1 MENSE
6 ATQEAMETPKSQ
18 EEGADTEQPSF
29 LSQFKSV
36 MSSRTYAVFLITNWL
51 FGIGSP
57 VGRYVSLFLRDLLFY
72 NYILIGFLSLYF
84 TSLGII
90 SGLIGGY
97 IGDNFDRKKLAVMTM
112 LMSGIGFLVVG
123 SSILAN
129 GGTGFSFFGFN
140 ISLVLIIIFTGFSIL
155 SVSSIVGSGSTSY
168 IYDHIPREYAGV
180 AIGIFQTTAGFGL
193 LGLGIITWWLWIG
206 IPFVQVVQF
215 GFLFG
220 GILFIIAAII
230 RVIYLAPA
238 KPVPREKRS
247 TSNLRDF
254 LSQNNHARKMIIAI
268 LPVFLGVLILD
279 AISDGL
285 YNFVNMYFLNEA
297 LAFSVGEISL
307 MLVVVLALSIPLSIR
322 VGGFFDKRGSRRAIF
337 IVYSVMPICIALLL
351 IAPLFPYW
359 LPMFIIAPYISI
371 PFLKPLLS
379 TAFIAITLKN
389 INDILWGTLILVYL
403 RRAIPRGDTAKM
415 LSITFVI
422 VAVTGLFTPVPAA
435 FAYTF
440 VGAPPVL
447 MVSLILNFVILAVL
461 LLGNIEPKTALES
474 KNIS

>member
-1 MENSE
+1 MANGE
-6 ATQEAMETPKSQ
+6 AKQESVETPKSQ
-18 EEGADTEQPSF
+18 KDSTGTEQPSF
-29 LSQFKSV
+29 WSQFRSV

-57 VGRYVSLFLRDLLFY
+57 VGRYVSLFLRDMLAY
-72 NYILIGFLSLYF
+72 NYVLIGFLSVYF
-84 TSLGII
+84 TSLGIVAQ
-90 SGLIGGY
+90 LIGGY
-97 IGDNFDRKKLAVMTM
+97 IGDNFDRKKLAVLTM
-112 LMSGIGFLVVG
+112 LMNGIGFLVVG

-129 GGTGFSFFGFN
+129 GGAGFTVFGFN
-140 ISLVLIIIFTGFSIL
+140 FSLVLIIIFTGFSIL
-155 SVSSIVGSGSTSY
+155 SISNIVGSGSTSY

-206 IPFVQVVQF
+206 IPFIQTVQF
-215 GFLFG
+215 GFLLG
-220 GILFIIAAII
+220 ATLFIIAAII

-238 KPVPREKRS
+238 KPIPRDKRS
-247 TSNLRDF
+247 ASNLRDF
-254 LSQNNHARKMIIAI
+254 LSQNNHARKMILAI

-297 LAFSVGEISL
+297 LDFSVGEISL

-322 VGGFFDKRGSRRAIF
+322 VGGFFDQRGSRRAIF

-351 IAPLFPYW
+351 IAPVFPYW

-371 PFLKPLLS
+371 PFLNPLLS

-403 RRAIPRGDTAKM
+403 RQAIPRGDTAKM
-415 LSITFVI
+415 LSITFTI
-422 VAVTGLFTPVPAA
+422 VAITGLFTPVPAA
-435 FAYTF
+435 LAYTF
-440 VGAPPVL
+440 FDAPPVL

-461 LLGNIEPKTALES
+461 IFGNIEPKTIMKEE
-474 KNIS
+474 

>member
-1 MENSE
+1 MSDDEPSQDIE
-6 ATQEAMETPKSQ
+6 APKSQ
-18 EEGADTEQPSF
+18 EEGTSAKQPSF
-29 LSQFKSV
+29 WSQFKSV

-57 VGRYVSLFLRDLLFY
+57 VGRYVSLFLRDMLFY
-72 NYILIGFLSLYF
+72 NYVLIGFLSVYF
-84 TSLGII
+84 TSLGIVAQ
-90 SGLIGGY
+90 LIGGY
-97 IGDNFDRKKLAVMTM
+97 IGDNFDRKKLAVLTM
-112 LMSGIGFLVVG
+112 LMNGIGFLVVG
-123 SSILAN
+123 FSILAN
-129 GGTGFSFFGFN
+129 GGVGFTIFGFN
-140 ISLVLIIIFTGFSIL
+140 ISLVLMIIFTGFSIL
-155 SVSSIVGSGSTSY
+155 SISNIVGSGSTSY

-193 LGLGIITWWLWIG
+193 LGLGIITWWLWMG
-206 IPFVQVVQF
+206 IPFVQTVQY

-220 GILFIIAAII
+220 GSLFIIASII

-247 TSNLRDF
+247 ASNLRDF
-254 LSQNNHARKMIIAI
+254 LSQNNHARKMIMAI

-279 AISDGL
+279 AVSDGL
-285 YNFVNMYFLNEA
+285 YNFVNLYFLNEA

-307 MLVVVLALSIPLSIR
+307 MLVVVLAVSIPLSIR
-322 VGGFFDKRGSRRAIF
+322 VGGFFDQRGGRRAIF
-337 IVYSVMPICIALLL
+337 VVYSVMPVCVTLLL

-359 LPMFIIAPYISI
+359 LPFPMIAPYIAAY
-371 PFLKPLLS
+371 PFLDPLLS

-389 INDILWGTLILVYL
+389 VNDILWGTLILVYL

-415 LSITFVI
+415 LSITFTI
-422 VAVTGLFTPVPAA
+422 VAITGLFTPVPAA

-440 VGAPPVL
+440 LGAPPVL

-461 LLGNIEPKTALES
+461 VFGNIEPKTIKGQEL
-474 KNIS
+474 

>member
-1 MENSE
+1 MSNND
-6 ATQEAMETPKSQ
+6 AAQETTDTPKSQ
-18 EEGADTEQPSF
+18 EVDSEIEQPSF
-29 LSQFKSV
+29 WSQFKAV
-36 MSSRTYAVFLITNWL
+36 MSNRTYAVFLVTNWL

-57 VGRYVSLFLRDLLFY
+57 VGRYVSLFLRDMLLY
-72 NYILIGFLSLYF
+72 NYILIGFLSVFF
-84 TSLGII
+84 TSLGIVAQ
-90 SGLIGGY
+90 LIGGY
-97 IGDNFDRKKLAVMTM
+97 IGDNYDRKKLAILTM
-112 LMSGIGFLVVG
+112 LMNGIGFLVVG

-129 GGTGFSFFGFN
+129 GGVGFTIFGFN

-155 SVSSIVGSGSTSY
+155 SITNIVGSGSTSY
-168 IYDHIPREYAGV
+168 IYDHIPQEYAGV

-206 IPFVQVVQF
+206 TPFVMTVQY

-220 GILFIIAAII
+220 GSLFIIAAII
-230 RVIYLAPA
+230 RVLYLAPA

-247 TSNLRDF
+247 ASNLRDF
-254 LSQNNHARKMIIAI
+254 LSQNNHARKMILAI

-279 AISDGL
+279 AVSDGL
-285 YNFVNMYFLNEA
+285 YNFVNMYFLNEG

-322 VGGFFDKRGSRRAIF
+322 VGGFFDQRGGRRAIF
-337 IVYSVMPICIALLL
+337 VVYSVMPICIALLL
-351 IAPLFPYW
+351 VAPIFPYW

-403 RRAIPRGDTAKM
+403 RQAIPRGDTAKM
-415 LSITFVI
+415 LSITFTI
-422 VAVTGLFTPVPAA
+422 VAITGLFTPVPAA

-447 MVSLILNFVILAVL
+447 VISLLLNFVILIVL
-461 LLGNIEPKTALES
+461 ALGNIEPRTVLES
-474 KNIS
+474 E